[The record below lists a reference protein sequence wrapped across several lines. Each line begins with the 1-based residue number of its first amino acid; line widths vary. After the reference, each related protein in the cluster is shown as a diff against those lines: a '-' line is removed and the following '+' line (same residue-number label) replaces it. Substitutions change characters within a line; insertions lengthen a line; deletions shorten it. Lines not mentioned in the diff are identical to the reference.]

1 MEFKSSLTEDIIRKT
16 LHVPEVDVQRTG
28 NSQKITRQ
36 LDVALMSV
44 GFKLSKELMQHLSSK
59 HPVHVN
65 LIGVVVLDVVE
76 KMVGAHRKHNV
87 YFKDFPKNI
96 PDTELFWEECIR
108 DALFNPDTASKIAL
122 QLSHGT
128 VNLLDLPK
136 YGKYL
141 HSYEEMVD
149 AHEQFMPHIKD
160 HITILHLGES
170 LAKEALKLYHS
181 LAGSRVPLNEED
193 KNLLLY
199 LAEVCANDIQ
209 PKTFPIRE
217 NKAIVNW
224 VRLDEGRPLLI
235 DTVTD
240 VLRLACFASDG
251 DVSLDKPTKFKSF
264 KRAWRRTLL
273 ASLDGLVRS
282 DVSKLQDVNRYTE
295 QWKRL
300 GERLHPFEYHQF
312 TDSHKVFGVATGDV
326 TFRTLASRVEMAL
339 EKGKIPTAV
348 DLLSDNPGALFRSL
362 DRLLRNASK
371 SNVTHILD
379 TVKQVI
385 PKVSGRV
392 ILSLSEHFRNRRTIN
407 PARTFANSK
416 GKMWVTPDTRVSIS
430 KTLSAKLIKIFDVEI
445 TRRLQSNTNLVVN
458 KDVLSLALPL
468 SNKNKAEGFSIMP
481 RGSILPVENN
491 ILRFFIYWKESENR
505 TDYDLSGLMLDEDF
519 SVDQHISYTR
529 LRGEG
534 AVHSGDITQSRKG
547 ASEFIEINLDDV
559 KAKYIIPEV
568 NVYDGESFD
577 EVKECFFGFMTRAP
591 GQKGLPFEPRTV
603 RMKSDLRD
611 KGRVALPLIF
621 MRDDSGQWFAKWL
634 HLYLKGRTHFNTIE
648 TNKVSTSLL
657 ASAIVNR
664 QFFQVNDLVKLMKTR
679 ASSFTWYSPDHR
691 YDKPISYIG
700 LEQPENLPKG
710 SKIITLNNLHDLIV
724 P

>member
-1 MEFKSSLTEDIIRKT
+1 MEFQSSVHEAIIRKT
-16 LHVPEVDVQRTG
+16 LRVPALIDPGSAENVV
-28 NSQKITRQ
+28 RQ

-44 GFKLSKELMQHLSSK
+44 GFKLSIELIQHLSLK
-59 HPVHVN
+59 HPIAVIDASTLILSVVRKLLGDHVQ
-65 LIGVVVLDVVE
+65 
-76 KMVGAHRKHNV
+76 HNV
-87 YFKDFPKNI
+87 YFKDFPNNI
-96 PDTELFWEECIR
+96 PDTEEFWTACII

-122 QLSHGT
+122 QLSTGV

-141 HSYEEMVD
+141 HSYEHMVE

-160 HITILHLGES
+160 RITVLHLGES
-170 LAKEALKLYHS
+170 LVKEALKLYHS

-199 LAEVCANDIQ
+199 LAEACASDTQ
-209 PKTFPIRE
+209 PQTFPVRE
-217 NKAIVNW
+217 NKAIINW
-224 VRLDEGRPLLI
+224 VRLDAGKSLLT

-240 VLRLACFASDG
+240 ILRLACFISDG
-251 DVSLDKPTKFKSF
+251 DVSLVKPTKFKSF
-264 KRAWRRTLL
+264 KRAQRRTLL

-282 DVSKLQDVNRYTE
+282 DISKLQDVNRFTE

-300 GERLHPFEYHQF
+300 GERLHPFEYPQF
-312 TDSHKVFGVATGDV
+312 TDAHKVFGVAIGDV
-326 TFRTLASRVEMAL
+326 SFRTLASRVEVAL
-339 EKGKIPTAV
+339 ESRKIRQAV
-348 DLLSDNPGALFRSL
+348 SLLSDNPGALFRSL

-371 SNVTHILD
+371 DDITYILGI
-379 TVKQVI
+379 VKQVI

-392 ILSLSEHFRNRRTIN
+392 ILSLSEHFRNRATIN

-416 GKMWVTPDTRVSIS
+416 GKMWVTSDTRVSIS

-445 TRRLQSNTNLVVN
+445 TRRLQANTNLVVN

-481 RGSILPVENN
+481 RGSILPVEGN

-505 TDYDLSGLMLDEDF
+505 TDYDLSGLMLQDDF
-519 SVDQHISYTR
+519 SVDQHISWTH

-534 AVHSGDITQSRKG
+534 AVHSGDITQSAKG

-559 KAKYIIPEV
+559 KAKYVIPEV
-568 NVYDGESFD
+568 YVYDGESFD
-577 EVKECFFGFMTRAP
+577 EVKECFFGFMTRTA
-591 GQKGLPFEPRTV
+591 GQEGLPFEPRTV

-611 KGRVALPLIF
+611 KGKIALPLIF

-634 HLYLKGRTHFNTIE
+634 HLYLKGSARFNIVE
-648 TNKVSTSLL
+648 TNKLSTSLL
-657 ASAIVNR
+657 TSAIVNR
-664 QFFQVNDLVKLMKTR
+664 EYFQVNDLVKLMKTK
-679 ASSFTWYSPDHR
+679 ASSFNWYSPEQK

-710 SKIITLNNLHDLIV
+710 SKIITLNNLHELIV